1 MIVRYNALSN
11 FETPKF
17 TLCNPGCIY
26 NDKNCLTN
34 VVGALVDHEA
44 EEIVFNFN
52 SMSELNMRVNL
63 VNRDNADE
71 NEYVYSLYKSL
82 QNRRLIFVEDIGFF
96 AITNIDDGFDGE
108 IHYKDVSAKSID
120 VEISQKMIPYIPN
133 GTYRFLTDEAK
144 NNKGIFE
151 MIVETL
157 PLWSIGE
164 VDETVANKWRTFE
177 DVDTSLNC
185 HSFLLENIQ
194 EAFEC
199 IIIFDCAKRVINV
212 YDQDKYV
219 KQTDIHI
226 TKHDL
231 INSLNVTENAD
242 DLYTAISVLGGENIS
257 IAALNP
263 LGTNVIYNFDYYLDW
278 MTPGLSERVKKWQT
292 SVDEQTS
299 DYYTLN
305 VRYYE
310 QLEKANTL
318 NLQIKALETQ
328 IKMYERCRDN
338 IVAEGGTTLVDDYNA
353 IIVENGGTAISI
365 SEEIEET
372 LASIDNLIAECE
384 SKQENTVTES
394 DRVNVLLVIYQ
405 EDIAKI
411 RNELA
416 ITSYFTEDEQG
427 ELSHYIFEGSYT
439 DEYVTI
445 TDIMSYSERFE
456 QMKTLYNRAKNR
468 LSRVSQPTQEFN
480 IDVENFIFAKEFAR
494 WSEQLETGCL
504 INVELDTNNI
514 ASLFLSAM
522 TINYDDRSLSMTFGN
537 RFNKFD
543 PKSLFDNVLGSVSK
557 SANTLN
563 YIKEILY
570 PIKNGDFNNMK
581 EALQTA
587 RDITMNS
594 ALSSQDEE
602 VIIDGSGYTSKKL
615 LDNGAY
621 DPRQIKITGK
631 NIVFTDDAWDT
642 CKTAIGELLFGD
654 GSSSYGINAAT
665 IIGDMIIGNNLRIV
679 DSKGN
684 DIFTVVD
691 DKVASSVGDV
701 ESKLTEVE
709 QKNDSL
715 SIRISNV
722 ETLGVDSVTTSN
734 GFTFNKSGLT
744 IYEVENEIRNLLSN
758 KGMTISRVNGND
770 ESIVLKADTSGVDA
784 VNLTARQYLS
794 IGKNSRLEDYNNGTD
809 ERRTACFYMGGE

>member
-212 YDQDKYV
+212 YDQDKYI

-278 MTPGLSERVKKWQT
+278 MTPGLSEKVKKWQA

-338 IVAEGGTTLVDDYNA
+338 IVAEGGTTLVDDYNT

-384 SKQENTVTES
+384 SKQENTVTEL

>member
-71 NEYVYSLYKSL
+71 NKYVYSLYKSL

-120 VEISQKMIPYIPN
+120 AEISQKMIPYIPN

-278 MTPGLSERVKKWQT
+278 MTPGLSEKVKKWQT

-338 IVAEGGTTLVDDYNA
+338 IVAEGGTTLVDDYNT

-384 SKQENTVTES
+384 SKQENTVTEL